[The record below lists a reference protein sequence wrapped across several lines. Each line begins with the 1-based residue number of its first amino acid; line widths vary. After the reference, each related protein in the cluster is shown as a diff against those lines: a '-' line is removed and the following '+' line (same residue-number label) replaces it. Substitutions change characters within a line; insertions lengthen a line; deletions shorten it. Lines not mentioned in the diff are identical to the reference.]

1 MFGFSFC
8 DCDIGIKQFF
18 NKHVEHLMGSGT
30 GLSSGTTK
38 TKRMQPLLLN
48 CSLFIPRNMDR
59 GQLVKL
65 FVDKAKDFTFIM

>member
-1 MFGFSFC
+1 
-8 DCDIGIKQFF
+8 
-18 NKHVEHLMGSGT
+18 MGSGT